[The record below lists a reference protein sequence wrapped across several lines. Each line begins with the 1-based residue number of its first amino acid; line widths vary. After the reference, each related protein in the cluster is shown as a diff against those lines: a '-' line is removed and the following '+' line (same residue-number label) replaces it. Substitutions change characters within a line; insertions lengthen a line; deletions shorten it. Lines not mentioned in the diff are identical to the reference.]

1 MDDEIEKKNTK
12 FDFFFL
18 KKKVIKK
25 LKDQSEN

>member
-12 FDFFFL
+12 FDFFL